1 MRNLYILCE
10 TTAMHALLLL
20 FLMTAPVLA
29 VDPPALPRP
38 PAAEPTLARLS
49 FWVKSERM
57 DDFATTYQSEI
68 RPYLREFGIE
78 ESSIQGRAP
87 VADVFSRLYEFATP
101 ADWIEAKRA
110 MREDPRT
117 LEFHR
122 HLGDI
127 VQTDQAD
134 GYIKNIFRL
143 YYAPAGPGSST
154 VAGPGQ
160 TRATGEGRGQW
171 KTYDVTNGL
180 AGPWVRTI
188 LQDNSGHLWFAT
200 INNGVSCY
208 DGQTWTS
215 FSSDDGLISNQLRS
229 MSMDRDGHMWFGTR
243 HGVSRFDGETW
254 TSYTTADGLADNRV
268 TDIVQDRDG
277 LMWFATYGGGISR
290 YDGESWQT
298 YTSDDGLAANEV
310 RHILQD
316 RDGHLWF
323 ATQSGVSRFDGE
335 TWKTFTAADGLASD
349 RILSTF
355 QSKNGALWFSGT
367 EGATRFDGET
377 WKIFSE
383 DDGLLSNFVT
393 DTFQDRDGYM
403 WFATHGGGVSR
414 FDGLDEWTSF
424 TTKDG
429 LAYGK
434 IWNIIQDHEGYLWF
448 ATSGGV
454 SRYDTYSIKYLGAEE
469 GFGDYG
475 LSKIYRGRDALW
487 LIKSDPLG
495 QGNGLSRYDGT
506 SITDFTLADGLPSE
520 RVFNA
525 FEDRSGALWM
535 STDIGVS
542 RYDGQ
547 TWTTYGPE
555 DGLGC
560 GLAANV
566 YEDRDGSLWFSSWEE
581 GIAHF
586 DGETFTSYSSVDGL
600 VSDHITVVFQDR
612 DGYMWFGSSDEGLS
626 RFDGERF
633 ETFSEENGLGHN
645 DILDIAQDDNGHLWF
660 ATHGGIAR
668 FDGENFKNWTTR
680 DGLASND
687 VHDVSIDSRGHIW
700 IGTDGGGISHFDGEI
715 FQNLTRQDGL
725 ASNVAL
731 SLTVDADDAVWIASD
746 KGLLRYK
753 PQRAPL
759 FPVSVKTVVA
769 DRRYSAGEGVSIPSD
784 AGLVAFEFGAKSI
797 KTRPGQILY
806 LYRLLGHEEGW
817 QKTRANRVEYSQ
829 LPRGDYTFQVR
840 AVDRDLNY
848 SNATAELPLK
858 IHAPYGQIAWGSGLS
873 LALALIAVLGVHLA
887 RSARQLQHSNQ
898 ELSTTNYALQQAKNE
913 AEISQAEAETAQAK
927 AEDASRAKSIFL
939 ANISH
944 EIRTPMNA
952 ILGYAQILR
961 HSNELPPKHRQAVET
976 IESSG
981 NHLLD
986 LINEVLDLSKIEA
999 GRMEIQQGDFDLN
1012 SLLHGLAVMFEL
1024 RCLEKGL
1031 DWHLHAPSSG
1041 PCPVRSDAAKINQVL
1056 INLLGNGVKFT
1067 SNGTVSLEVERVQGK
1082 HFHFSVIDTGAG
1094 ISDADQEHL
1103 FEPFHQGAAGLEQGG
1118 TGLGLSI
1125 ARRHIELL
1133 GGQLDVESEPDRG
1146 SRFSFTIELAPASS
1160 ALAPAYSPLNLPVR
1174 GLASGH
1180 AVSAL
1185 IVDDV
1190 RENRDVLAHILSGL
1204 GAEVSQATNGLDAL
1218 EQVKTKRPDIVFMDI
1233 RMPGI
1238 DGSETL
1244 RRLHQLPERQDVPVV
1259 AISASVLDHERREF
1273 LSQGFVDFIAKPFRF
1288 EQICSSLQEQLDIE
1302 YEYAEMTPSSESAP
1316 AWEELSLPADLV
1328 ANLQQATRL
1337 NNITTIEKHLRE
1349 LEQLGESKLAQ
1360 HLRQLKQRF
1369 DMDSILNILGQVHHA

>member
-1 MRNLYILCE
+1 
-10 TTAMHALLLL
+10 MHALLLL
-20 FLMTAPVLA
+20 VLLVAPAVA
-29 VDPPALPRP
+29 VDPPTLPKSP
-38 PAAEPTLARLS
+38 EAEPTLARFS
-49 FWVKSERM
+49 FWVESERM
-57 DDFATTYQSEI
+57 DEFATIYQDEV

-78 ESSIQGRAP
+78 ESSLQGRTT

-101 ADWIEAKRA
+101 AAWIEAESA
-110 MREDPRT
+110 LHNDPRT
-117 LEFHR
+117 LELR
-122 HLGDI
+122 RRLGDI
-127 VQTDQAD
+127 MQTDQSD
-134 GYIKNIFRL
+134 GYIKSSFRL
-143 YYAPAGPGSST
+143 YSAPAGPGT
-154 VAGPGQ
+154 TIDAGPGQ
-160 TRATGEGRGQW
+160 THTTGEGRGQW

-200 INNGVSCY
+200 INNGASCY
-208 DGQTWTS
+208 DGQNWTS
-215 FSSDDGLISNQLRS
+215 FSSDDGLISNQLLS
-229 MSMDRDGHMWFGTR
+229 MSMDRDGHVWFGTR
-243 HGVSRFDGETW
+243 HGVSRFDGQNW
-254 TSYTTADGLADNRV
+254 QSYTTADGLTDNRV
-268 TDIVQDRDG
+268 TNIFQDRDG
-277 LMWFATYGGGISR
+277 LMWFATYGGGVSR
-290 YDGESWQT
+290 FDGEKWQT
-298 YTSDDGLAANEV
+298 FTSDDGLAANEV

-316 RDGHLWF
+316 RDGLMWF
-323 ATQSGVSRFDGE
+323 ATHLGVSRFDGE
-335 TWKTFTAADGLASD
+335 KWQTFTSDDGLAASEV
-349 RILSTF
+349 RHIF
-355 QSKNGALWFSGT
+355 QARDGALWFSSAK
-367 EGATRFDGET
+367 GATRFDGQA
-377 WKIFSE
+377 WHIFSE
-383 DDGLLSNFVT
+383 DDGLLSKFVT
-393 DTFQDRDGYM
+393 NTFQDRDGYL

-414 FDGLDEWTSF
+414 FDGDDEWTSF

-434 IWNIIQDHEGYLWF
+434 VWDTHQDREGYLWF

-454 SRYDTYSIKYLGAEE
+454 SRYDPYSIKYFSAAE

-475 LSKIYRGRDALW
+475 LSTVYRGSDAFW
-487 LIKSDPLG
+487 LIKGDSFG
-495 QGNGLSRYDGT
+495 QGHGLSRYDGEQ
-506 SITDFTLADGLPSE
+506 ITDFTLDDGLPSE
-520 RVFNA
+520 RVFST
-525 FEDRSGALWM
+525 FEDRSGALWV
-535 STDIGVS
+535 STDVGVS

-555 DGLGC
+555 DGLSC
-560 GLAANV
+560 GLSTNV
-566 YEDRDGSLWFSSWEE
+566 YEDRDGYLWFSSWEG
-581 GIAHF
+581 GITHF

-600 VSDHITVVFQDR
+600 ASDHIVVTFQDR
-612 DGYMWFGSSDEGLS
+612 DGFIWFGSSDEGIT
-626 RFDGERF
+626 RFDGENF
-633 ETFSEENGLGHN
+633 EIFREEDGLGHN
-645 DILDIAQDDNGHLWF
+645 DILDIAQDDSGHLWF
-660 ATHGGIAR
+660 ATHGGLTR
-668 FDGENFKNWTTR
+668 FDGEEFKTWTTR

-687 VHDVSIDSRGHIW
+687 VHAIAIDSRGDIW
-700 IGTDGGGISHFDGEI
+700 IGADGGGISHFNGEV

-725 ASNVAL
+725 ASNIAL
-731 SLTVDADDAVWIASD
+731 SLTVDAEDAVWIASD

-753 PQRAPL
+753 PQQAPI

-769 DRRYSAGEGVSIPSD
+769 DRRYSASEGVSIPSD

-806 LYRLLGHEEGW
+806 LYRLLGHEEAW
-817 QKTRANRVEYSQ
+817 QQTRANRVEYSQ
-829 LPRGDYTFQVR
+829 LPRGDYAFQVR

-848 SNATAELPLK
+848 SNATAELPLS

-898 ELSTTNYALQQAKNE
+898 ELSTTNYALQQAKDE
-913 AEISQAEAETAQAK
+913 AEISQAEAEISQAEAEISQAE

-999 GRMEIQQGDFDLN
+999 GRMEIQPSDFDLN

-1024 RCLEKGL
+1024 RCREKGL

-1041 PCPVRSDAAKINQVL
+1041 PCPVRSDAAKVNQVL

-1067 SNGTVSLEVERVQGK
+1067 ASGAVSLEVERTQGK
-1082 HFHFSVIDTGAG
+1082 HFRFSVVDTGAG
-1094 ISDADQEHL
+1094 ISATDQEHL
-1103 FEPFHQGAAGLEQGG
+1103 FQPFHQGAAGLEQGG

-1133 GGQLDVESEPDRG
+1133 GGQLDVDSQPGRG
-1146 SRFSFTIELAPASS
+1146 SRFSFTIELAPAAS
-1160 ALAPAYSPLNLPVR
+1160 ALVPAHSPLNLPVR
-1174 GLASGH
+1174 GLAPGH

-1185 IVDDV
+1185 VVDDV

-1204 GAEVSQATNGLDAL
+1204 GAEVTQATNGLDAL
-1218 EQVKTKRPDIVFMDI
+1218 EQVKTKRPDIVYMDI

-1244 RRLHQLPERQDVPVV
+1244 RRLHQLPERQDVPVI

-1273 LSQGFVDFIAKPFRF
+1273 LGQGFVDFIAKPFRF

-1302 YEYAEMTPSSESAP
+1302 FEYAEVATSSESAP
-1316 AWEELSLPADLV
+1316 VWEELSLPADLV
-1328 ANLQQATRL
+1328 TNLEQATRL
-1337 NNITTIEKHLRE
+1337 NNITTIEKYLRE
-1349 LEQLGESKLAQ
+1349 IEQLGETKLAA

-1369 DMDSILNILGQVHHA
+1369 DMDSILSILGQVHHA